1 MHRIVVSHL
10 VLTDHRASLD
20 EFVRKTNN
28 KIEFHA

>member
-20 EFVRKTNN
+20 EFVRKTN